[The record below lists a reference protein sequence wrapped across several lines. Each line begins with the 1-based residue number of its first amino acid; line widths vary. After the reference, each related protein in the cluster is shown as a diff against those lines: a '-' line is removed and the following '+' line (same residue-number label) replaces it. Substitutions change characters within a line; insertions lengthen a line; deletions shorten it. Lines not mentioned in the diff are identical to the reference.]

1 MVIVMKTTR
10 TYTMRAR
17 AEQAEQTRLRIIR
30 ATVALGGERPLA
42 ACTLP
47 AIAER
52 AEVSVQTVLRVFG
65 SRDALFREVLDRT
78 SAEVVAERTADPD
91 DVPAS
96 IAALVDHYES
106 RGDTVL
112 LLLGQEA
119 WEPLAAQ
126 VTGPGRRLHREWV
139 RTVFAHALEPLP
151 EIRRDEAVDLLV
163 AATDVS
169 AWKLWRRDAGRT
181 RDETLARMLA
191 LVASVADRLDAGVG
205 PAPPA

>member
-1 MVIVMKTTR
+1 MGVVMKTTR

-17 AEQAEQTRLRIIR
+17 AEQAEQTRRRIIG

-52 AEVSVQTVLRVFG
+52 AEVSVQTVLRIFG
-65 SRDALFREVLDRT
+65 SRDGLFREVLERT
-78 SAEVVAERTADPD
+78 SAEVAAERTADPD

-96 IAALVDHYES
+96 LAALVDHYEL

-112 LLLGQEA
+112 LLLGQEE
-119 WEPLAAQ
+119 WEPVAAEI
-126 VTGPGRRLHREWV
+126 TSRGKRMHRDWIGI
-139 RTVFAHALEPLP
+139 VFARSLAPLDAAG
-151 EIRRDEAVDLLV
+151 RDTATDLLV

-169 AWKLWRRDAGRT
+169 AWKIWRRDLGRT
-181 RDETLARMLA
+181 RDETLGRMLA
-191 LVASVADRLDAGVG
+191 LVASVTDRID
-205 PAPPA
+205 PETRRTPPA

>member
-1 MVIVMKTTR
+1 MKTTR

-17 AEQAEQTRLRIIR
+17 AEQAEQTRLRIVR

-52 AEVSVQTVLRVFG
+52 AEVSVQTVLRIFG
-65 SRDALFREVLDRT
+65 SREALFREILDRT

-119 WEPLAAQ
+119 WEPFAEQ
-126 VTGPGRRLHREWV
+126 VTTQGKRLHRDWV
-139 RTVFAHALEPLP
+139 GTVFARSLEPLA
-151 EIRRDEAVDLLV
+151 EARRTAAIDLLV

-169 AWKLWRRDAGRT
+169 TWKLWRRDLGRS
-181 RDETLARMLA
+181 REETLDRVLELA
-191 LVASVADRLDAGVG
+191 TSVTARLDPDAR
-205 PAPPA
+205 PA